1 MKRIV
6 LLTIAALLMLPAA
19 IAEKVALVG
28 GTMLDGLGGAPV
40 YDSVILI
47 DGETIVD
54 VGTEDSLPVPRGYRV
69 ISTEAMTVMP
79 GLWEMHAHLML
90 NGHSDYAHWDETY
103 IDRFEDEIMPAS
115 AVQLLLAGN
124 HHRARSR
131 RTA

>member
-90 NGHSDYAHWDETY
+90 NGHSNYAHWDLSL
-103 IDRFEDEIMPAS
+103 IHI
-115 AVQLLLAGN
+115 
-124 HHRARSR
+124 
-131 RTA
+131 